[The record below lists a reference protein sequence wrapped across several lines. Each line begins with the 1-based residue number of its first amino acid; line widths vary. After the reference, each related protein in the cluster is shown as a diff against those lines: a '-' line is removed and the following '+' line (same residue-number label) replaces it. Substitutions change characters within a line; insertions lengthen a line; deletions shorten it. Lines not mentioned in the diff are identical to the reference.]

1 MYSPDSIEDLID
13 MDNYEGEELWLKGD
27 IKIDEIIK
35 ISKHN

>member
-27 IKIDEIIK
+27 IPIDTDTLK
-35 ISKHN
+35 KLT